1 MTDKKPFTF
10 KYEKSDSLFP
20 TPKTPVKRV
29 PFKDIFSPPPSLEV
43 PPTFHRLISKGDF
56 FEVYL
61 NKNKNEEDNA
71 EYTAVKKSIFTF
83 KNDLEKESIL
93 REVHFLKLINSD
105 FVIKFINNWILN
117 QYVYIEVEY
126 CSYGTLREF
135 MNYIYFTL
143 KSKFSKEIKNK
154 IIKEIGL
161 GLEAIHKLK
170 IVHLDLKPENIF
182 LKSNNNN
189 ECGGEDN
196 PSCYEEDNKEYG
208 GDPSSFTIKIGD
220 FNISRFENEE
230 IGMDGD
236 KRYMAP
242 EVLNGICTR
251 KSDIFSFGLIYLE
264 ILNEIILPTGG
275 EKWVDLRKGNLKGMV
290 LEGPIKK
297 MLNKDYKKRID
308 CETMLKEI
316 L

>member
-10 KYEKSDSLFP
+10 KYEKPDSLFP

-61 NKNKNEEDNA
+61 NKNKNKEDNA

-182 LKSNNNN
+182 LKSHNN
-189 ECGGEDN
+189 GEDN
-196 PSCYEEDNKEYG
+196 LIIDDVSA
-208 GDPSSFTIKIGD
+208 FTIKIGD